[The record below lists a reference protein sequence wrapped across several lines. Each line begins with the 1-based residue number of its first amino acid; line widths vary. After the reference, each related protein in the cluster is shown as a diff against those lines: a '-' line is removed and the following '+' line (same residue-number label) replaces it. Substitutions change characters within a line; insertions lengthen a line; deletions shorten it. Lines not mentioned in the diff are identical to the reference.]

1 MIRYLVRRLVHLLA
15 LLAAVSVLSFSLVS
29 LSPIDPVDAYIG
41 AGVMKVGPEQRAKI
55 AARWGLDKPPVER
68 FMIWAGNLARGDFGV
83 SAIYR
88 EPVSE
93 VIAKRFAM
101 SLWLMALAWVFSG
114 IFGFVLGVTAGAC
127 EGRMF
132 DRAVRFY
139 AYLLAGTPTFWLGL
153 LLLLVFSVALGLTPV
168 CCAFPPG
175 VTPEEATLW
184 QRLTHLALP
193 AATLSIIGVSAVI
206 LHTRQK
212 TIQALRSDYALF
224 ARAQGETTYGVVVHH
239 ALRNVLL
246 PAVTLQFATLGELF
260 GGSILAEQV
269 FAYPGLGQATVEAG
283 LRGDIPLLLGI
294 VLVSALFVFTGNTT
308 ADVLYRVV
316 DPRIGHGPD
325 TRGTA

>member
-1 MIRYLVRRLVHLLA
+1 MTGYLLRRAIHLLA
-15 LLAAVSVLSFSLVS
+15 LLAAVSVLSFTLVS
-29 LSPIDPVDAYIG
+29 MSPIDPVDAYIG
-41 AGVMKVGPEQRAKI
+41 ADVMKVGPEQRARI
-55 AARWGLDKPPVER
+55 AARWGLDKPPLER
-68 FMIWAGNLARGDFGV
+68 FAAWAGNLARGDFGV
-83 SAIYR
+83 SAIFR
-88 EPVSE
+88 EPVTE

-114 IFGFVLGVTAGAC
+114 LFGFVLGLAAGAL
-127 EGRMF
+127 EGSLF

-153 LLLLVFSVALGLTPV
+153 LLLLVFSVGLGLTPV

-175 VTPEEATLW
+175 ITPDEATLW

-193 AATLSIIGVSAVI
+193 AITLSIVGVSAVI

-224 ARAQGETTYGVVVHH
+224 ARAQGENTAGVVRHH
-239 ALRNVLL
+239 ALRNVVL

-269 FAYPGLGQATVEAG
+269 FSYPGLGQATVEAG
-283 LRGDIPLLLGI
+283 LRGDVPLLLGI
-294 VLVSALFVFTGNTT
+294 VLVSAVFVFTGNTV
-308 ADVLYRVV
+308 ADILYRVI
-316 DPRIGHGPD
+316 DPRIGWKG
-325 TRGTA
+325 AA